1 MQRLEDR
8 RNATPPHCSCSSDE
22 HTPIDPFSGESGMM
36 LAAGGKICT
45 GEIAASSSTSLPRS
59 STNHV
64 QRRQWQRG
72 KEEARVVEWCVGG
85 RQGRLGMP
93 RLWGAL
99 HCGAAAPPLPAL
111 WPGVLLQGW
120 WDCMRTMRRA
130 LWTAVVVVVLLGPR
144 TMTLVLQLRGP
155 PCGRKRMGVAC
166 ALLRFGAWCGV
177 VVAVRKR
184 PHFHVGAV
192 PKAPPGVSP
201 LLRWGGGHR
210 RVTICSVSH

>member
-1 MQRLEDR
+1 
-8 RNATPPHCSCSSDE
+8 
-22 HTPIDPFSGESGMM
+22 
-36 LAAGGKICT
+36 
-45 GEIAASSSTSLPRS
+45 
-59 STNHV
+59 
-64 QRRQWQRG
+64 
-72 KEEARVVEWCVGG
+72 
-85 RQGRLGMP
+85 MP

-120 WDCMRTMRRA
+120 WDCMRTVRRA

-144 TMTLVLQLRGP
+144 TMTLVLQLRGL

-184 PHFHVGAV
+184 PRFHVGAV

-201 LLRWGGGHR
+201 LLRWGSGHR